1 MFVCLLLSGKFIT
14 IFVSDMK
21 LPLSFYQWQN
31 VVKIAQELLGKVLC
45 TNFDGSITSGMIV
58 ETEAYSD
65 RERGCHAFRGRTER
79 NKVMFETGGISY
91 VYLCYGIHHLFN
103 VVTNEKEK
111 ADAVLIRA
119 LQPMKGEEIM
129 MERMGVRSVKRITS
143 GPGKLSKALAIDR
156 SCNGKQLISDDIWI
170 ENGNQKITKKDF
182 IARRRIGI
190 DYAGRDALL
199 PWRFSIKSSD
209 WVSR

>member
-21 LPLSFYQWQN
+21 LPLSFYQRQN

-129 MERMGVRSVKRITS
+129 LERMGVRSVKRITS

-156 SCNGKQLISDDIWI
+156 SCNGKQLTSEDIWI

>member
-21 LPLSFYQWQN
+21 LPLSFYQRQN

-156 SCNGKQLISDDIWI
+156 SCNGKQLTSEDIWI

>member
-21 LPLSFYQWQN
+21 LPLSFYQRQN

-129 MERMGVRSVKRITS
+129 MKRMGVRSIKRITS
-143 GPGKLSKALAIDR
+143 GPGKLSKALGIDR
-156 SCNGKQLISDDIWI
+156 SCNGKQLTSDDIWI